1 MSNLLKKIYAP
12 QDLSLSG
19 SFKASKRFSIGS
31 YLPFWHFSKKAIAW
45 INIVYD
51 MGSIQLFWERLSK
64 NVHVTILKG
73 NMGYDQYTV
82 PDTIAVE
89 PTFVAFLSHSQTYVH
104 GLSYPSFKIL
114 WTTVNSKPPTIP
126 FRDCRM
132 HLFWQTF
139 SKQLYIFSV
148 YLMMMARDWLNFPL
162 EMSLL
167 EDSYPPNYSLTTS
180 IPNRQQ
186 KK

>member
-1 MSNLLKKIYAP
+1 MSDLLKKIYAP

-19 SFKASKRFSIGS
+19 SFKASKRFSIRS

-82 PDTIAVE
+82 PDTIDVE
-89 PTFVAFLSHSQTYVH
+89 PTFVAFLSHSQTLCPWPVVPFFQISLNNSELKTTH
-104 GLSYPSFKIL
+104 NTFQGLLNALVLTNFLKIAVYFFCL
-114 WTTVNSKPPTIP
+114 PDDDGKRLAKLSI
-126 FRDCRM
+126 RDEPA
-132 HLFWQTF
+132 WG
-139 SKQLYIFSV
+139 
-148 YLMMMARDWLNFPL
+148 
-162 EMSLL
+162 
-167 EDSYPPNYSLTTS
+167 
-180 IPNRQQ
+180 
-186 KK
+186 

>member
-19 SFKASKRFSIGS
+19 SFKASKRFSIRS

-45 INIVYD
+45 INMVYD

-82 PDTIAVE
+82 PDTIDVE

-104 GLSYPSFKIL
+104 GLSFPSSNFFEQQ
-114 WTTVNSKPPTIP
+114 WTQNHPQYLSGIVECTCSDNLSQNSCI
-126 FRDCRM
+126 FF
-132 HLFWQTF
+132 LFTWWWWQETG
-139 SKQLYIFSV
+139 
-148 YLMMMARDWLNFPL
+148 
-162 EMSLL
+162 
-167 EDSYPPNYSLTTS
+167 
-180 IPNRQQ
+180 
-186 KK
+186 